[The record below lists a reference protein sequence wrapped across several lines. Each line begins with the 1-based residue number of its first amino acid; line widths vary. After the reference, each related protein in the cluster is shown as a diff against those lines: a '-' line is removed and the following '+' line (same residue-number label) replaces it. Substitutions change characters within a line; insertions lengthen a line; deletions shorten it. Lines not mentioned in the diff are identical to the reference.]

1 MLRPS
6 LLVPGAVLI
15 AMLAGCGTVDQ
26 GSTAPPAGNPSSSSS
41 AGGAYI
47 NVVKLTGIAWFDRMN
62 AGVKQFATTAKV
74 TATQTGPSTNS
85 PEQQVSLIQGLI
97 AQKPAALAI
106 VPSDPSSV
114 IPVIKQARAAGI
126 KVVTH
131 EAPALTDVDADIEAF
146 DNAKYGQKIM
156 TDMAACM
163 KGTGEYVQFVGT
175 LTAATH
181 MAWTQAAYELQQ
193 QKFPGM
199 KRVSAPVESNNNG
212 DQAYRKAKELLQ
224 AHPKL
229 AGFQGASSEDIP
241 GIARAVKEAG
251 LQNETC
257 VFGTGV
263 PSQTKAFVD
272 DGSIDAIYLWD
283 PELAGEA
290 MLSAAKLIV
299 DGKQLADG
307 TNLGVKG
314 YEKLAVSPQNPKVF
328 LGDAMLVLTRAEIGN
343 YDF

>member
-1 MLRPS
+1 MLRTS
-6 LLVPGAVLI
+6 RVVVTAVLLATI
-15 AMLAGCGTVDQ
+15 AACGTVNE
-26 GSTAPPAGNPSSSSS
+26 GSTAPAGSQSSSS
-41 AGGAYI
+41 ASASGAYI

-62 AGVKQFATTAKV
+62 QGVKQFGTDNKV
-74 TATQTGPSTNS
+74 TASQTGPSTNS

-114 IPVIKQARAAGI
+114 TAVIKQARAAGI

-156 TDMAACM
+156 ADMAACM
-163 KGTGEYVQFVGT
+163 KGSGEYVQFVGT

-181 MAWTQAAYELQQ
+181 MAWTTAAYELQQ
-193 QKFPGM
+193 SKFPQL

-224 AHPKL
+224 AHPNL
-229 AGFQGASSEDIP
+229 AGFQGASSEDVP
-241 GIARAVKEAG
+241 GIARAIKEAG
-251 LQNETC
+251 LQNDTC

-263 PSQTKAFVD
+263 PSQTKAFVA

-290 MLSAAKLIV
+290 MLAAAKMIV
-299 DGKQLADG
+299 DGKQLAAG
-307 TNLGVKG
+307 TDLGVKG

-328 LGDAMLVLTRAEIGN
+328 LGDAMLVLTKAEIGQ

>member
-1 MLRPS
+1 MLRTS
-6 LLVPGAVLI
+6 RVGLAAVLT
-15 AMLAGCGTVDQ
+15 AALAACGTVNE
-26 GSTAPPAGNPSSSSS
+26 GSTTPAGNQSASSTS
-41 AGGAYI
+41 ASGAYI

-62 AGVKQFATTAKV
+62 QGVKQFSTDTKLTAS
-74 TATQTGPSTNS
+74 QTGPSTNS

-97 AQKPAALAI
+97 GQKPAALAI

-131 EAPALTDVDADIEAF
+131 EAPALTGVDADIEPF

-156 TDMAACM
+156 TDLAACM

-181 MAWTQAAYELQQ
+181 MAWTNAAYELQQ
-193 QKFPGM
+193 SKFPGM

-224 AHPKL
+224 AHPNL
-229 AGFQGASSEDIP
+229 AGFQGASSEDVP
-241 GIARAVKEAG
+241 GIARAIKEAG
-251 LQNETC
+251 LQNDTC

-283 PELAGEA
+283 PALAGQA

-307 TNLGVKG
+307 TDLGVKG
-314 YEKLAVSPQNPKVF
+314 YNKLAVSAQNPKVF
-328 LGDAMLVLTRAEIGN
+328 LGNAMLVLTKADIGQ